1 MLMTLTRSVAHEA
14 GFLQGIALV
23 LPITLAVMGVVVLAP
38 DLPQLMAHFS
48 DVPNADYW
56 VPMILTTPALC
67 VAAFSA
73 PAGWLGDRFGRRKL
87 LIASMT
93 VYAAVGIAPFVLDNL
108 DAILM
113 SRVGV
118 GVCEAMV
125 MTLST
130 TLIGDFFEGGRR
142 DRWLASQTATASLS
156 SLVLLNIGGALGV
169 LGWRG
174 PFLIYAS
181 ALVMMAG
188 VVLFTWEIKPGAG
201 QETAADD
208 SAKIIF
214 PWLRMSG
221 ICAVT
226 IFASVMFYTVQI
238 ETSVGL
244 NDHGVV
250 DPRALGWMTSIASL
264 GVPVGTLIFRYVDRF
279 STSMLLL
286 IEFVILGG
294 GFVGMG
300 HTGSVNGF
308 LAAAAINQVGAG
320 MILPTLLTWAMR
332 GLAYKIRGRG
342 TGLWTASFSIGQFL
356 CPLVITG
363 ISRQTGGLLPSFRIL
378 GLACFVAGMGAFVF
392 MLSARRRQSAGSN
405 SVTPRICDRDGKTTT

>member
-1 MLMTLTRSVAHEA
+1 MTLARSTAREA
-14 GFLQGIALV
+14 GFLQGLALV

-38 DLPQLMAHFS
+38 DLPQLMAHFRDVS
-48 DVPNADYW
+48 DADYW

-73 PAGWLGDRFGRRKL
+73 PAGWIGDRFGRRKL
-87 LIASMT
+87 LIVSM
-93 VYAAVGIAPFVLDNL
+93 VIYAAVGTAPFFLDNL
-108 DAILM
+108 NVILI

-118 GVCEAMV
+118 GMCEAMV

-130 TLIGDFFEGGRR
+130 TLIGDFFKGERR
-142 DRWLASQTATASLS
+142 DRWLAAQTATASLS
-156 SLVLLNIGGALGV
+156 SLVLLNIGGALSV

-181 ALVMMAG
+181 ALVMLAG
-188 VVLFTWEIKPGAG
+188 VVLFTWEVKPGTDR
-201 QETAADD
+201 QENAAAEDD
-208 SAKIIF
+208 RSTF

-244 NDHGVV
+244 SDHGVV
-250 DPRALGWMTSIASL
+250 DPRTLGWMTSIASL
-264 GVPVGTLIFRYVDRF
+264 GVPVGTLIFRYLDRF
-279 STSMLLL
+279 PTPILLL
-286 IEFVILGG
+286 LEFVILGG

-300 HTGSVNGF
+300 HAGSVNGF
-308 LAAAAINQVGAG
+308 LAAAGVNQVGAG

-332 GLAYKIRGRG
+332 GLAYRIRGRG

-356 CPLVITG
+356 CPIVITA
-363 ISRQTGGLLPSFRIL
+363 ISQNAGGLLSSFQVL
-378 GLACFVAGMGAFVF
+378 GFVCFAACIGAIMFS
-392 MLSARRRQSAGSN
+392 MPAKRRASSGSN
-405 SVTPRICDRDGKTTT
+405 SVMGHNGN